1 MSFSIVTDTSS
12 NLPTPYL
19 EKNAVSVVPFT
30 FMYKGE
36 ECSCTNTETFDGVSY
51 YKDIRNGERV
61 TTSQIPPQRYIDYFE
76 PLLKQGQ
83 AIVYVGM
90 SSGISGSFHSAE
102 QAADHLRE
110 EYPECEIHLID
121 TLAASW
127 GEGLMV
133 IRAIECREKGMNAA
147 ETAQFLMKRRHCVYQ
162 AVCLDDLMYLHR
174 GGRLPITTAVF
185 GTVLGIKPLLK
196 GNSHGQFSS
205 CGKVRG
211 KKAGMEALAKKYIS
225 LAAHVEDQEIG
236 IVYTDGKEDAQL
248 LAEMIGKARPPK
260 AIHVVCYEPMTGSHV
275 GPGTVAL
282 FFEGEEGVREK

>member
-1 MSFSIVTDTSS
+1 MSFTIITDTSS

-19 EKNAVSVVPFT
+19 EENHITVVPFT
-30 FMYKGE
+30 FMYKGK
-36 ECSCTNTETFDGVSY
+36 ECSCLNTETFDGETFY
-51 YKDIRNGERV
+51 ADIRAGEHV
-61 TTSQIPPQRYIDYFE
+61 TTSQIPPQRYTEFFA
-76 PLLKQGQ
+76 PLLEQGQ
-83 AIVYVGM
+83 DILYVGM

-102 QAADHLRE
+102 IAAEQLHE
-110 EYPECEIHLID
+110 SYPSRAIRLID

-133 IRAIECREKGMNAA
+133 IRAIECRRKGMTVQ
-147 ETAQFLMKRRHCVYQ
+147 ETADFLMERRHCVYQ

-196 GNSHGQFSS
+196 GNSKGQFSS

-211 KKAGMEALAKKYIS
+211 KKAGMEALAKKYVS

-236 IVYTDGKEDAQL
+236 IVYTDGKDDAMY
-248 LAEMIGKARPPK
+248 LAELIRKARPPK

-282 FFEGEEGVREK
+282 FFEGNPGVREL